1 MADLVKRDPF
11 RSIFTWPRWLD
22 EWEDEFPTLTTSR
35 GMRIHEDEKKIYV
48 DAVVAGVPA
57 KDVQVDIEDGV
68 VTIKAEKKSEEN
80 LPAQA
85 GSKGE
90 YKASSYNYYYT
101 CALSGG
107 QWDKA
112 DAEVSD
118 GVLVLSIPKTEAA
131 RPRKIS
137 VKAKTKK

>member
-1 MADLVKRDPF
+1 MTDLVKRDPF
-11 RSIFTWPRWLD
+11 RSVFTWPRWLD
-22 EWEDEFPTLTTSR
+22 TWEDEFPTLTTSR
-35 GMRIHEDEKKIYV
+35 GLRIHEDEKNIYV

-68 VTIKAEKKSEEN
+68 VTIKAEKKSEK
-80 LPAQA
+80 
-85 GSKGE
+85 KGKEE
-90 YKASSYNYYYT
+90 YKSSTYNYYYT

-112 DAEVSD
+112 EAEVSD